1 MADYKFKNI
10 PDPER
15 CSVGQALMWWK
26 SRQQPVSLLIEQK
39 LNRSDRW
46 YLSKWNLSDV
56 DAFFELCAG
65 RVAFW
70 AKPAQNI
77 TSIALRDETANVD
90 IDLRLTGYQV
100 NHGSNVAVHVA
111 FDGLGEFEKIPP
123 NRLNK
128 AMLFPGGLVNTVPVW
143 HPDMIKEYP
152 SELWAYFFVEV
163 DFKELVALFP
173 PELDAAPAQTRPAPA
188 QESEFVAWARAEKEK
203 HGRWP
208 PTRKAKHGQIGCR
221 EWAAEQ
227 GIARE
232 AVEGWAKDHGFVN
245 ERGAPEK
252 CDKQS
257 GQ

>member
-39 LNRSDRW
+39 LNRSERW

-173 PELDAAPAQTRPAPA
+173 PTETAVIDPPKHPVSDSGATNAGTSNAQ
-188 QESEFVAWARAEKEK
+188 
-203 HGRWP
+203 
-208 PTRKAKHGQIGCR
+208 
-221 EWAAEQ
+221 AEQ
-227 GIARE
+227 LQWLESNADRQLPKKAIHPLFATKFPTATFRDWNYVFGK
-232 AVEGWAKDHGFVN
+232 WAGTAGKAH
-245 ERGAPEK
+245 RPRK
-252 CDKQS
+252 S
-257 GQ
+257 G